1 MAIRDLRAHFKR
13 DLSKATSK
21 FNKYATSLGSNTLV
35 EFSLNYG
42 SMVAGAMKGTN
53 LVIAQIKGTNTQ
65 KTFKTFNTRQ
75 VWGKIITKKFKDI
88 KTSKNFSGNSL
99 NTYRASRAPLPGKGM
114 YFGQVIGSIKKGF
127 PIIVWD
133 KNAKNADKIIE
144 AAVKQLVDELWED
157 FNDHIFKKGYQRT
170 LFNEERQSGGS
181 ASAYRTGAPAKT
193 INNFRKGLK
202 KEHGVDSSKAKFA
215 LETEQMF
222 RGSELGWNSG
232 VPTKGVQIQNYIMHN
247 LQVDWNQVKLKK
259 KYANYNVKNV
269 LKLRLGRNKAI
280 RTDVTPIMKLVT
292 PYIQSEVLNSGLLGA
307 AAKAS
312 KPIKTQIK
320 DDVVNDTVKQII
332 KMYQT
337 GRITKAGNL
346 DMRFKRNKTAISNFN
361 KERSGNLM
369 SPSSGAA
376 GVVASVV
383 SVKKQKSLGK
393 RPRPQKEKRKDTQN
407 LFSIQTMIN
416 KKLPAEVR
424 RNMGRPALRNQ
435 TGRFSNSVKMQ
446 NIRETKAGITADYTY
461 MLSPYETFENTGRRT
476 WPNGYNPKPLI
487 AKSIRNLAMGLTE
500 QKFTQLRRK

>member
-35 EFSLNYG
+35 EFELNYI
-42 SMVAGAMKGTN
+42 SMVVGSMKGTK
-53 LVIAQIKGTNTQ
+53 LVIEQIKGKNTQ
-65 KTFKTFNTRQ
+65 DVFKTFNTRQ
-75 VWGKIITKKFKDI
+75 VWGKIVTAKFKAI
-88 KTSKNFSGNSL
+88 KTDRNFSGNTL

-114 YFGQVIGSIKKGF
+114 YFGQAIGSIKKGF
-127 PIIVWD
+127 PIIIWD
-133 KNAKNADKIIE
+133 KNPKSADKLIE
-144 AAVKQLVDELWED
+144 AAVKQLVDDLWND
-157 FNDHIFKKGYQRT
+157 FNDYIFKKGYERT
-170 LFNEERQSGGS
+170 LFNEERQRGEE
-181 ASAYRTGAPAKT
+181 ASTYRTGAPSKT
-193 INNFRKGLK
+193 INNFRRGLK

-222 RGSELGWNSG
+222 RGSELGWNSS
-232 VPTKGVQIQNYIMHN
+232 VPTKGVQIHNYIMHN

-259 KYANYNVKNV
+259 KYANYNVSNV
-269 LKLRLGRNKAI
+269 LKLKLGRNKSI
-280 RTDVTPIMKLVT
+280 KTDVTPIMKLVT

-312 KPIKTQIK
+312 KPIKNQLKEDI
-320 DDVVNDTVKQII
+320 VNDTVDQII

-337 GRITKAGNL
+337 ARVTKSGKL
-346 DMRFKRNKTAISNFN
+346 DMRFKKNKAAVKEFN
-361 KERSGNLM
+361 ETRQAELM
-369 SPSSGAA
+369 SPSKGSSE
-376 GVVASVV
+376 VISSVI
-383 SVKKQKSLGK
+383 SVKKQKSIGK

-424 RNMGRPALRNQ
+424 RNMGRPALQNQ

-487 AKSIRNLAMGLTE
+487 AKSIRNLAVGLTE